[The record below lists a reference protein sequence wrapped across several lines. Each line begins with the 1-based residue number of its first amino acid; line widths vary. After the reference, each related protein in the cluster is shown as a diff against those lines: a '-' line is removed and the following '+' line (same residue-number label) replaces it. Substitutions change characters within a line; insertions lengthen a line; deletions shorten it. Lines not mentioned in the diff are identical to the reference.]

1 MNHTFDIWKTNRSIY
16 LKYLSDFSLEQ
27 LNKVPEGFNNNLLW
41 NIGHVIVVQQRLVY
55 GLSGLPMN
63 VSDELF
69 QKYKPGTKP
78 EINEPE
84 ETVELF
90 KELLISSIDQTIAD
104 FKSGKFETYKEL
116 TTSKGFHLA
125 NATEAINYNNYH
137 EGMHLGTMIGITKF
151 IKQL

>member
-1 MNHTFDIWKTNRSIY
+1 MNTSFHIWKNNRSIY
-16 LKYLSDFSLEQ
+16 SKFLEHNSLEQ
-27 LNKVPEGFNNNLLW
+27 LNKIPAGFNNNLIW

-55 GLSGLPMN
+55 GLSDLPLN

-78 EINEPE
+78 ESDETL

-90 KELLISSIDQTIAD
+90 KELLISPIDQTIAD
-104 FKSGKFETYKEL
+104 FESGKFQNYNEY

-125 NATEAINYNNYH
+125 SVADAITFNNYH
-137 EGMHLGTMIGITKF
+137 EALHLGTMVSLLKF
-151 IKQL
+151 TH

>member
-1 MNHTFDIWKTNRSIY
+1 MNTSFHIWKNNRSIY
-16 LKYLSDFSLEQ
+16 YKFLQHNSLEQ
-27 LNKVPEGFNNNLLW
+27 LNKIPSGFNNSLIW

-63 VSDELF
+63 ISDELF

-78 EINEPE
+78 EIDEPA

-90 KELLISSIDQTIAD
+90 KELLISPIEKTIAD
-104 FKSGKFETYKEL
+104 FETGKFKEYKEH

-125 NATEAINYNNYH
+125 SAADAVTFNNYH
-137 EGMHLGTMIGITKF
+137 EGLHLGSMVSLLKF
-151 IKQL
+151 LS

>member
-1 MNHTFDIWKTNRSIY
+1 MNSTFNIWKTNRSIF
-16 LKYLSDFSLEQ
+16 LKYLSEYSLDQ
-27 LNKVPEGFNNNLLW
+27 LNKVPAGFNNNLIW

-78 EINEPE
+78 EMDEPQ
-84 ETVELF
+84 ETVALF
-90 KELLISSIDQTIAD
+90 KELLMSSIDQTISD
-104 FKSGKFETYKEL
+104 FESGKFITYSEL

-125 NATEAINYNNYH
+125 NTSEAINYNNYH
-137 EGMHLGTMIGITKF
+137 EGMHLGTMLGMVKF
-151 IKQL
+151 L

>member
-1 MNHTFDIWKTNRSIY
+1 MNTSFHIWKNNRAIY
-16 LKYLSDFSLEQ
+16 SKFLEHNSLEQ
-27 LNKVPEGFNNNLLW
+27 LNKIPAGFNNNLIW

-55 GLSGLPMN
+55 GLSDLPLN

-78 EINEPE
+78 ESDETQ

-90 KELLISSIDQTIAD
+90 KQLLTSPIDQTIAD
-104 FKSGKFETYKEL
+104 YESGKFQSYNEF

-125 NATEAINYNNYH
+125 SASDAITFNNYH
-137 EGMHLGTMIGITKF
+137 EALHLGTMISLLKF
-151 IKQL
+151 IH